1 MGDKIKGFGC
11 KADVM
16 VEVQEHVEEPEALKT
31 PSDPAEAYEVIVKAV
46 VEQMSGDAETATQL
60 KASLEAMYNNPPHKT
75 VSGVLPEPVGVD
87 TMRRLLFCPTP
98 ADMATYSQLIRGAA
112 EMHSQIGVQQPRP
125 RRPSCLFCTCT
136 TRTCPRRHG
145 RLSHRE
151 G

>member
-112 EMHSQIGVQQPRP
+112 EMHNEIGEQQPAAGKAATP
-125 RRPSCLFCTCT
+125 F
-136 TRTCPRRHG
+136 
-145 RLSHRE
+145 LSLLYLHHSHVSEAAR
-151 G
+151 